1 MTLKIFTMVLVVLP
15 EELNDVIKTPFK
27 VFLKIFSDELV
38 DTITTQSTLHEKCPY
53 SEFFWSVISRIWNE
67 YGEILRISP

>member
-38 DTITTQSTLHEKCPY
+38 DTITTQSTL
-53 SEFFWSVISRIWNE
+53 NE
-67 YGEILRISP
+67 YGEILGISP